1 MEGTGKKAE
10 DSSSSDGEEEDL
22 LDPRIQEELEKLN
35 TASNRINILEK
46 ELDEARAL
54 FRTFLTDATRALKS
68 LANHLG
74 QCIDKARPYYEAIE
88 QSKKAQEECQIAAMR
103 YDKACSLL
111 RGAKE
116 MISITEKK
124 LEGQSGGFDST
135 WQEMLNHADMKLM
148 ESEVSKGKAD
158 REHKEA
164 TVAFKELE
172 KRAADLER
180 KLRRNIKKAR
190 PYYTQKKTYLD
201 FLQEQKDKVLNLELS
216 YETEKK
222 NYALALKKLEQISEE
237 IHKKRKR
244 AADGVPNEP
253 RQECIGAEA
262 DDNDEISDKALSL
275 SWNESRIKRVL
286 SKKTKPFTRS
296 ALRSSLCL
304 DLGIGTDID
313 LGHLLDTPQSPSA
326 KSVDLGVMF
335 SQSMYGDYAV
345 LEINGQ
351 ELLDR
356 SYSSKKDDKSRQ
368 STS

>member
-1 MEGTGKKAE
+1 M
-10 DSSSSDGEEEDL
+10 
-22 LDPRIQEELEKLN
+22 
-35 TASNRINILEK
+35 
-46 ELDEARAL
+46 
-54 FRTFLTDATRALKS
+54 
-68 LANHLG
+68 
-74 QCIDKARPYYEAIE
+74 
-88 QSKKAQEECQIAAMR
+88 
-103 YDKACSLL
+103 
-111 RGAKE
+111 
-116 MISITEKK
+116 
-124 LEGQSGGFDST
+124 
-135 WQEMLNHADMKLM
+135 
-148 ESEVSKGKAD
+148 
-158 REHKEA
+158 
-164 TVAFKELE
+164 
-172 KRAADLER
+172 
-180 KLRRNIKKAR
+180 
-190 PYYTQKKTYLD
+190 
-201 FLQEQKDKVLNLELS
+201 ELS

-244 AADGVPNEP
+244 AEDGVPNEP

-286 SKKTKPFTRS
+286 SKKAKPFTRS

-335 SQSMYGDYAV
+335 SHSMYEDYAV

-356 SYSSKKDDKSRQ
+356 SYSPKKDDKSRQ
-368 STS
+368 STN